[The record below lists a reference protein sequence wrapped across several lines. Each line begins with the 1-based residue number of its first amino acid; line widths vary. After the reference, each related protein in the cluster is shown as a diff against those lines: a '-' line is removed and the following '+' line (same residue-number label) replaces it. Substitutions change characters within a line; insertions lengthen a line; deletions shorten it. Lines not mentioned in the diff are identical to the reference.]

1 MDGRLARFWRRVR
14 SEATEAWTDSNR
26 ASALLQE
33 RRQVWRTSAQL
44 RWVNT
49 STGPR
54 LIGSVIP
61 PTRPQH

>member
-1 MDGRLARFWRRVR
+1 MDGRLERFWRRVR
-14 SEATEAWTDSNR
+14 SAAAEAWTDTNH

-33 RRQVWRTSAQL
+33 RRQVGRSTAQL

-49 STGPR
+49 GSGPR

-61 PTRPQH
+61 PPRPQH